1 MTEMIQIGFV
11 LMAVVAWFVLV
22 DSFHSKGYGF
32 WAGHDFSIL
41 GGWLRERAVRRLG
54 ITECGGNDADG
65 YWWRRSNGPDIRLSA
80 EEFSKVLRSKNHP
93 TALALSRA
101 WAVRVIER
109 GADGAGGEW
118 CRLGDGTVVH
128 LPKNRLVVA
137 STSSYERLI
146 ALEEAKVVSKKNAA
160 R

>member
-22 DSFHSKGYGF
+22 DSFHSNGYGF

-80 EEFSKVLRSKNHP
+80 EEFSLIRSIVF
-93 TALALSRA
+93 TSLAHAQVVSETRRREYNEERLKKGS
-101 WAVRVIER
+101 AVP
-109 GADGAGGEW
+109 
-118 CRLGDGTVVH
+118 RLI
-128 LPKNRLVVA
+128 VA
-137 STSSYERLI
+137 S
-146 ALEEAKVVSKKNAA
+146 
-160 R
+160 